1 MADHPMLF
9 ARLSLARRWY
19 LVFYKFIKNINNIII
34 MTSRIANNV
43 VIIRVLPKIIIQA
56 LQKKSL
62 VKNCN
67 FIVIVLHGSV
77 FV

>member
-1 MADHPMLF
+1 
-9 ARLSLARRWY
+9 
-19 LVFYKFIKNINNIII
+19 